1 MTPVQTIEA
10 ICRFLERELVNLR
23 PEGLL
28 ESDEGEEE
36 RGEERSIAIYPYG
49 FPSPSPT
56 QMTEHAEEDEVLL
69 SLAGIMPAVAVVPV
83 MYEDKVLEDNT
94 SLLTVSLMAG
104 VYSADQMNQYGP
116 WAVMNIL
123 ERIRRL
129 LLTYRVLEDACE
141 VQEPLTWQLYDETTK
156 PLWYGEMIT
165 QWRIMVPD
173 RVDSDDW
180 RGDFVFKGRD
190 ATCAPKE

>member
-1 MTPVQTIEA
+1 MTPVQTVEA

-23 PEGLL
+23 PDG
-28 ESDEGEEE
+28 DEGTE
-36 RGEERSIAIYPYG
+36 RVITIYPYNL
-49 FPSPSPT
+49 PEPAST
-56 QMTEHAEEDEVLL
+56 QMAQHVEEGATPDSYE
-69 SLAGIMPAVAVVPV
+69 GMMPAVVVAPV
-83 MYEDKVLEDNT
+83 SYEDKVLEDDS
-94 SLLTVSLMAG
+94 SLLAVSLMVG
-104 VYSADQMNQYGP
+104 VFSKDRENRYGP

-129 LLTYRVLEDACE
+129 LLTHRILEDACE
-141 VQEPLTWQLYDETTK
+141 VQEPLSWQLYDETTK
-156 PLWYGEMIT
+156 PIWLGEMIT